1 MAAAKAHASGGRRRT
16 PGRRPPEAA
25 PTSPL
30 PPPPPPLSPLPPA
43 PPPRPPLP
51 PAAPPPRPPT
61 LAEKSSE
68 MGRDTP
74 ELAGDRGE
82 ASGEMTSEM
91 ASETNPAS
99 DRVMGVGNLGVPEIA
114 MAGEMAGEIPSPG
127 REGELGSR
135 ACKRSRVGEV
145 RWRAVLAY
153 TSGPVGEGRLRR
165 GRGTASGGGAAG
177 GEAATGERPGR

>member
-1 MAAAKAHASGGRRRT
+1 
-16 PGRRPPEAA
+16 
-25 PTSPL
+25 
-30 PPPPPPLSPLPPA
+30 
-43 PPPRPPLP
+43 
-51 PAAPPPRPPT
+51 
-61 LAEKSSE
+61 

-91 ASETNPAS
+91 ASETNP
-99 DRVMGVGNLGVPEIA
+99 VMGAGDLGVPEIA
-114 MAGEMAGEIPSPG
+114 TAGEMAGEIPSPG

-135 ACKRSRVGEV
+135 ACRRSRVGEV

>member
-1 MAAAKAHASGGRRRT
+1 MAWNLNRWRVNRFCRASSGLVHLACFVTVSRT
-16 PGRRPPEAA
+16 REV
-25 PTSPL
+25 
-30 PPPPPPLSPLPPA
+30 
-43 PPPRPPLP
+43 
-51 PAAPPPRPPT
+51 T
-61 LAEKSSE
+61 L
-68 MGRDTP
+68 
-74 ELAGDRGE
+74 
-82 ASGEMTSEM
+82 GEMTSEM
-91 ASETNPAS
+91 ASVTNPAS
-99 DRVMGVGNLGVPEIA
+99 DRVMGVGDLGVPEIA

-165 GRGTASGGGAAG
+165 GRGAASGGGAAG